1 MTAAAITGDR
11 DRKVKACL
19 ITGAAGD
26 IGRRLRRLMKGLY
39 PAFVLTDRVAP
50 TDLEPGEDFRVADLA
65 DAAAVERTLQ
75 GIDAV
80 VHLGAVSVEGDWESI
95 LSANIVGTYNLFEAA
110 RRQGVARVVFA
121 SSFHT
126 IGFYPRSRR
135 IGTDALVRPDTRYG
149 MSKACGE
156 AMAALYAF
164 KYGMRVLC
172 IRIGNIA
179 DKPADLRRLSGWCQ
193 PEDLVQLIRI
203 GLEHPDLRHEVVWGI
218 SANERAWWDNEAAF
232 RLGYRPLGNA
242 ETMRDHA
249 LAGQAALPPDPIGD
263 QFQGGP
269 YASAEFVG
277 DIGRIRLAPSR

>member
-1 MTAAAITGDR
+1 MTDSGDR
-11 DRKVKACL
+11 QVKTCL

-26 IGRRLRRLMKGLY
+26 IGGRLRRLMKGLY
-39 PAFVLTDRVAP
+39 PALVLTDRVAP
-50 TDLEPGEDFRVADLA
+50 KDLEPSEDFRAADLA
-65 DAAAVERTLQ
+65 DLGAVEGALR
-75 GIDAV
+75 GVDAV

-95 LSANIVGTYNLFEAA
+95 LSANIVGTYNVFEAA

-126 IGFYPRSRR
+126 IGFYPRNRR

-164 KYGMRVLC
+164 KYGVRVLC

-179 DKPADLRRLSGWCQ
+179 DKPADLRRLSGWCH

-218 SANERAWWDNEAAF
+218 SANERAWWDNKAAF
-232 RLGYRPLGNA
+232 RLGYQPIGNA
-242 ETMRDHA
+242 ETMRDYA

-263 QFQGGP
+263 RLQGGP

-277 DIGRIRLAPSR
+277 DIRRIRLAPSR

>member
-1 MTAAAITGDR
+1 MSEDGDR
-11 DRKVKACL
+11 EVKTCL

-39 PAFVLTDRVAP
+39 PTIGLTDRAIP
-50 TDLEPGEDFRVADLA
+50 ADLEPGEIFRAADLT
-65 DAAAVERTLQ
+65 DLAAVEDVLR
-75 GIDAV
+75 GVDAV
-80 VHLGAVSVEGDWESI
+80 VHLGAVSAEGDWESI
-95 LSANIVGTYNLFEAA
+95 LSANIVGTYNVFEAA

-164 KYGMRVLC
+164 KYGLRVLC

-203 GLEHPDLRHEVVWGI
+203 GLEHPDLHHEVVWGI
-218 SANERAWWDNEAAF
+218 SANERAWWDNETAF
-232 RLGYRPLGNA
+232 RLGYRPVGNA

-249 LAGQAALPPDPIGD
+249 LAGQAKLPPDPIGD
-263 QFQGGP
+263 RLQGGP
-269 YASAEFVG
+269 FASAEFVG
-277 DIGRIRLAPSR
+277 DVGRIRLAPSR